1 MKQYT
6 VEEFIEELKKYPNQK
21 AKLNFISNTTCAEDE
36 AFDIDNCEV
45 ECMEQDKDY
54 VDSYD
59 IMVHKENEMHN
70 EESIIEL
77 LDKYGKLTIEL
88 NNEPLSYHSIVVLNE
103 NEEVLREIAV
113 GGRFR
118 QEVNIGLILKQII

>member
-6 VEEFIEELKKYPNQK
+6 IEEFIEELKKYPNQK

-59 IMVHKENEMHN
+59 IMVHKENPLHN

-77 LDKYGKLTIEL
+77 LDEYGKLTIEL
-88 NNEPLSYHSIVVLNE
+88 NNDPLSSHSIVVLNE

-113 GGRFR
+113 GGRFS
-118 QEVNIGLILKQII
+118 QEVNVGLFLKQII

>member
-59 IMVHKENEMHN
+59 IMVHKENDLHN

-77 LDKYGKLTIEL
+77 LDEYGKLTIEL
-88 NNEPLSYHSIVVLNE
+88 DCDNEFSNIVVMDE
-103 NEEVLREIAV
+103 NQNPLRDIKV
-113 GGRFR
+113 GGRFG
-118 QEVNIGLILKQII
+118 QEVNIGLFLKRII

>member
-59 IMVHKENEMHN
+59 IMVHKENELHN

-118 QEVNIGLILKQII
+118 QEVNVGLFLKRII

>member
-59 IMVHKENEMHN
+59 IMVHKENKMHN

-77 LDKYGKLTIEL
+77 LYEYDKLTIEL
-88 NNEPLSYHSIVVLNE
+88 NTDPLSSHSIIVLNE

-113 GGRFR
+113 GGRFS
-118 QEVNIGLILKQII
+118 QEVNVGLFLKRII

>member
-59 IMVHKENEMHN
+59 IMVHKENELHN

-103 NEEVLREIAV
+103 NDEVLREIAV

-118 QEVNIGLILKQII
+118 QEVNVGLFLKRII

>member
-59 IMVHKENEMHN
+59 IMVHKENKMHN

-77 LDKYGKLTIEL
+77 LYEYDKLTIEL
-88 NNEPLSYHSIVVLNE
+88 DIDNPHSNIVVLNE

-113 GGRFR
+113 GGRFS
-118 QEVNIGLILKQII
+118 QEVNVGLFLKRII

>member
-6 VEEFIEELKKYPNQK
+6 VEEFIKELKKYPNQK

-36 AFDIDNCEV
+36 AFDEEDCEV

-54 VDSYD
+54 VESYD
-59 IMVHKENEMHN
+59 IIVHKENEMHN

-77 LDKYGKLTIEL
+77 LDEYGKLTIKL
-88 NNEPLSYHSIVVLNE
+88 NNDPLSSHSIVVLNE

-113 GGRFR
+113 GGRFS
-118 QEVNIGLILKQII
+118 QEVNVGLFLKRII

>member
-59 IMVHKENEMHN
+59 IMVHKENELHN

-77 LDKYGKLTIEL
+77 LDEHGKLTIEL
-88 NNEPLSYHSIVVLNE
+88 DIDNPHSNIVVLNE

-118 QEVNIGLILKQII
+118 QEVNIGLFLKRII

>member
-59 IMVHKENEMHN
+59 IMVHKENPLHN

-77 LDKYGKLTIEL
+77 LDEYGKLTIEL
-88 NNEPLSYHSIVVLNE
+88 NNDPLSSHSIVVLNE

-113 GGRFR
+113 GGRFS
-118 QEVNIGLILKQII
+118 QEVNVGLFLKRII

>member
-59 IMVHKENEMHN
+59 IMVHKENELHN

-77 LDKYGKLTIEL
+77 LYEYDKLTIEL
-88 NNEPLSYHSIVVLNE
+88 NTDPLSSHSIVVLNE

-113 GGRFR
+113 GGRFS
-118 QEVNIGLILKQII
+118 QEVNVGLFLKRII

>member
-77 LDKYGKLTIEL
+77 LDQHGKLIIEL
-88 NNEPLSYHSIVVLNE
+88 DCDNEFENIVVMNE
-103 NEEVLREIAV
+103 DKEVLREMQV

-118 QEVNIGLILKQII
+118 QEVNVGLLLKRII

>member
-1 MKQYT
+1 MSKIT
-6 VEEFIEELKKYPNQK
+6 IKEFIEELQKYPNQN
-21 AKLNFISNTTCAEDE
+21 ATINFISNTTCAEDE

-77 LDKYGKLTIEL
+77 LAQHGKLIIEL
-88 NNEPLSYHSIVVLNE
+88 DCDNEFENIVVMNE
-103 NEEVLREIAV
+103 DKEVLREMQV

-118 QEVNIGLILKQII
+118 QEVNVGLLLKRII

>member
-1 MKQYT
+1 MKKYT

-21 AKLNFISNTTCAEDE
+21 ATLNFISNTTCAEDE
-36 AFDIDNCEV
+36 AFDEEDCEV

-54 VDSYD
+54 VESYD
-59 IMVHKENEMHN
+59 IMVHKENEMHD

-77 LDKYGKLTIEL
+77 LDEYGKLTIEL
-88 NNEPLSYHSIVVLNE
+88 NNDPLSSHSIVVLNE

-113 GGRFR
+113 GGRHG
-118 QEVNIGLILKQII
+118 QEVNIGLILKRII

>member
-21 AKLNFISNTTCAEDE
+21 AKLNFISNTTCAEDD

-59 IMVHKENEMHN
+59 IMVHKENELHN
-70 EESIIEL
+70 EESIIVL
-77 LDKYGKLTIEL
+77 LDEHGKLIIEL
-88 NNEPLSYHSIVVLNE
+88 TNEPLSSQSIVVTNT
-103 NEEVLREIAV
+103 NNDVLREIAV
-113 GGRFR
+113 GGRHR
-118 QEVNIGLILKQII
+118 QEVNIGLMLKRII

>member
-59 IMVHKENEMHN
+59 IMVHKENDLHN

-77 LDKYGKLTIEL
+77 LDKNGKLTIEL
-88 NNEPLSYHSIVVLNE
+88 DCDNEFSNIVVMDE
-103 NEEVLREIAV
+103 NQNPLRDIKV

-118 QEVNIGLILKQII
+118 QEVNIGLFLKRII

>member
-21 AKLNFISNTTCAEDE
+21 AKLNFISNTICAEDE

-70 EESIIEL
+70 EECIIEL
-77 LDKYGKLTIEL
+77 LDQHGKLIIEL
-88 NNEPLSYHSIVVLNE
+88 DCDNEFSNILVMDEDKNPLRDIK
-103 NEEVLREIAV
+103 V

-118 QEVNIGLILKQII
+118 QEVNVGLFLKRII